1 MKRIL
6 GIISVVLGCI
16 ALFAFFVLS
25 CVAKG
30 LTLGNAILA
39 VLISIVATLV
49 IISWVYLTLWLLD

>member
-6 GIISVVLGCI
+6 GIISVVLGYI
-16 ALFAFFVLS
+16 ALFALFVLN

-39 VLISIVATLV
+39 VLIAIVATLV
-49 IISWVYLTLWLLD
+49 IIGWVHLTLWLLN